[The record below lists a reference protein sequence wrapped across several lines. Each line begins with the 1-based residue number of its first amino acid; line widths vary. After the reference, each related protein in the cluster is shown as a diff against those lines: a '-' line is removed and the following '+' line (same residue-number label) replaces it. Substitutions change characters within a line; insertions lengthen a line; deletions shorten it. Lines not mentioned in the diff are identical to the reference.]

1 MKRGPDVLEDKAE
14 RIGSRMTTSKL
25 GVDTFQRELT
35 SARELGLSSRV
46 QVVYINVQ
54 SNEDPRSN
62 AIHS

>member
-1 MKRGPDVLEDKAE
+1 MKRGPDVLEDRAE

-25 GVDTFQRELT
+25 GVDTFQRVLT
-35 SARELGLSSRV
+35 SAREPSRV
-46 QVVYINVQ
+46 QVMYVNVQ